1 MLMRSLLACGLVLG
15 LLAMLCGCA
24 SSLER
29 MSTRGSAPLDPGSNI
44 MVADA
49 RCGDVV
55 AVVRKKLRGDSSFG
69 SAQEMGMMDGAR
81 LVLPWKRDGKL
92 RRRATVVVECFD
104 KDKLTSRVTV
114 EVQAQRQKKDG
125 SWEYSSDTGGL
136 AEQVLKALYPLP

>member
-1 MLMRSLLACGLVLG
+1 MLRMLLAG
-15 LLAMLCGCA
+15 LLSAVLLAAMGGCA
-24 SSLER
+24 SSYKR
-29 MSTRGSAPLDPGSNI
+29 ISTTGSHPIDPGSSI

-55 AVVRKKLRGDSSFG
+55 AAVRKKLRGDSSFG

-81 LVLPWKRDGKL
+81 FGLPWKRDGD
-92 RRRATVVVECFD
+92 RRRQATVTVTCFG
-104 KDKLTSRVTV
+104 KDKLTSKVTV
-114 EVQAQRQKKDG
+114 EVEAQRQKKDG